1 MFKATTNSQTP
12 PPLRGRFRLLF
23 HMNPAQSEPR
33 FPSRVPANSK
43 LTRRLRFLLEAD
55 KLRRVERQTFLS
67 DGSRH
72 ENSAEHSWHL
82 ALALLLFSDAARE
95 SGVDLERAI
104 QLALLHDLVEIHAGD
119 TFVYAEQE
127 GRVERERQGA
137 RRLFSELPD
146 EQNEEF
152 QALWEE
158 YEAKQT
164 PEARFVAAFDRLC
177 PMLLNFAT
185 DGRAWRAHGVSIEQ
199 VRVRVLPDLDALP
212 ELRAWA
218 NAMLEEAVELGFLKA

>member
-1 MFKATTNSQTP
+1 
-12 PPLRGRFRLLF
+12 
-23 HMNPAQSEPR
+23 MNPTQHEPR
-33 FPSRVPANSK
+33 FPSAKGSAK

-95 SGVDLERAI
+95 SKVDLERAV
-104 QLALLHDLVEIHAGD
+104 QMALVHDLVEIHAGD
-119 TFVYAEQE
+119 TFVYADQ
-127 GRVERERQGA
+127 GDRVERERA
-137 RRLFSELPD
+137 AAIRLFGMLDEEL
-146 EQNEEF
+146 NAEF
-152 QALWEE
+152 HALWEE
-158 YEAKQT
+158 YELRQS

-185 DGRAWRAHGVSIEQ
+185 DGKAWRAHDVSIDQ
-199 VRVRVLPDLDALP
+199 VRARVLPDLESVP
-212 ELRAWA
+212 ELHAWA
-218 NAMLEEAVELGFLKA
+218 DQMLEEAVELGFLKP